1 MKTLKLVLPLT
12 IIAAICAAVLALVND
27 ITKAPIANIATLKA
41 NTAAKA
47 VLPEGVQ
54 AIDTRED
61 PAEKSTKIFIGYA
74 DAERK
79 TIVGYAVPG
88 VSGKGYGGDIR
99 LMVGLTK
106 DRKVVSYQVLA
117 ANETPGLGAK
127 LGDTSFAGQFAGKA
141 TAGLKVKKDGGD
153 IEAITGATITS
164 RAVCGAIADACA
176 RVDRLEGKST
186 AGPQKTAV
194 LEGKRILDLSKSENV
209 LKVLPKGTATAEKL
223 QDDAK
228 CPVFVGKDATGK
240 VTGYAV
246 VGMGTGKG
254 PEGEIAMSSL
264 YGFGADGQFARSIR
278 PLPVNQLDIS
288 TADMITAQ
296 TNAINASMKDAE
308 ARLQKTLRAQQ

>member
-1 MKTLKLVLPLT
+1 MKILKLVLPLT
-12 IIAAICAAVLALVND
+12 IIAAICAAVLSLVND

-41 NTAAKA
+41 NAAAKA

-54 AIDTRED
+54 AIDAKED
-61 PAEKSTKIFIGYA
+61 PADNSIKVFVGYA
-74 DAERK
+74 DADRK
-79 TIVGYAVPG
+79 VIAGYAVPG
-88 VSGKGYGGDIR
+88 VSGAGYGGDIK
-99 LMVGLTK
+99 LMVGLTP
-106 DRKVVSYQVLA
+106 DRKIVSYQVLA

-127 LGDTSFAGQFAGKA
+127 LGDKGFAGQFAGKA

-164 RAVCGAIADACA
+164 RAVCGAISDACL
-176 RVDRLEGKST
+176 RVDRLEGKAT
-186 AGPQKTAV
+186 AAPQKAAI
-194 LEGKRILDLSKSENV
+194 LEGKQILDLSKSENV
-209 LKVLPKGTATAEKL
+209 LKVLPKGTTTAEKL

-254 PEGEIAMSSL
+254 PEGEIAMFSL
-264 YGFGADGQFARSIR
+264 YGFGADGQLARSIR
-278 PLPVNQLDIS
+278 PLPVRQLDIS

-296 TNAINASMKDAE
+296 MNAINTAMKDAE
-308 ARLQKTLRAQQ
+308 ARLRKLLTK